1 MQKLSFQAVIL
12 GSGTIVPSLDRSA
25 CSVLLKIGPTR
36 LILDTGPGTIRR
48 LLQADTTVFDVSHI
62 CYSHFHP
69 DHVAELIPFLFA
81 TKYPDASLQKHLLTL
96 LGGKGFIRFYN
107 GLNAVF
113 GDWMTPESNWLQLI
127 ELSGD
132 FQTGRQFDNFKI
144 EVASMRHRPE
154 SLAYRI
160 ELFDGRNVVYS
171 GDSDYC
177 ESLIALSRQTDLL
190 ICECSMP
197 EDMKISG
204 HLTPKLAATIAH
216 KAQAK
221 SLILT
226 HLYPQCDRVDLVAQA
241 SRAYQGPIIVAKDL
255 MTIEI

>member
-25 CSVLLKIGPTR
+25 CSVLLKMGSTR
-36 LILDTGPGTIRR
+36 LVLDTGPGTIRR
-48 LLQADTTVFDVSHI
+48 LLQADTTIFDVSHI

-69 DHVAELIPFLFA
+69 DHVGELIPFLFA
-81 TKYPDASLQKHLLTL
+81 TKYPDASLQKHPLTL
-96 LGGKGFIRFYN
+96 LGGKGFINFYN
-107 GLNAVF
+107 GLKAVF
-113 GDWMTPESNWLQLI
+113 GNWMIPESDWLQLI
-127 ELSGD
+127 ELSD
-132 FQTGRQFDNFKI
+132 NFQTGHQFENFKLQ
-144 EVASMRHRPE
+144 VASMRHRSE

-160 ELFDGRNVVYS
+160 ELPDGRSVVYS

-177 ESLIALSRQTDLL
+177 ENLITLSRQTDLL

-204 HLTPKLAATIAH
+204 HLTPKLAATIAD

-221 SLILT
+221 RLILT
-226 HLYPQCDRVDLVAQA
+226 HLYPQCERVDLVAQA
-241 SRAYQGPIIVAKDL
+241 SQAYGGPIIVAKDL

>member
-12 GSGTIVPSLDRSA
+12 GSGTIVPSLERSA
-25 CSVLLKIGPTR
+25 CSVLLKIGSTR
-36 LILDTGPGTIRR
+36 LVLDSGPGTIRR
-48 LLQADTTVFDVSHI
+48 LLEADTTVFDVSHI

-81 TKYPDASLQKHLLTL
+81 TKYPDAGLQKHALTL
-96 LGGKGFIRFYN
+96 IGGMGFKRFYN
-107 GLNAVF
+107 GLETIF
-113 GDWMTPESNWLQLI
+113 GDWMTPESSWLQLI

-132 FQTGRQFDNFKI
+132 LQTGHAFDHFKLQ
-144 EVASMRHRPE
+144 VASMYHRPE

-160 ELFDGRNVVYS
+160 ELWDGRSVVYS

-177 ESLIALSRQTDLL
+177 ENLITLARQTDLL

-197 EDMKISG
+197 EGMKIAG
-204 HLTPKLAATIAH
+204 HLTPKLAATIAQ

-221 SLILT
+221 RLILT
-226 HLYPQCDRVDLVAQA
+226 HLYPQCERVDLVAQA
-241 SRAYQGPIIVAKDL
+241 SQAYKDPIIVAKDL